1 MYIKNIIIVAIIDIM
16 IYNNKKKRNKK
27 TMNKTQLVKAVYQKL
42 SEKEDTYLTQ
52 NNVANVVN
60 LTLKMMKSNLMEG
73 TDTRIS
79 GFVKFSREERKARTY
94 RNPKNGEVI
103 KKAKGFRP
111 KAKFSSVFKKAL
123 NTKKATSKTSKE
135 TGK

>member
-16 IYNNKKKRNKK
+16 IYNNKKRGIKK

-42 SEKEDTYLTQ
+42 SEKGDTYLTQ

-60 LTLKMMKSNLMEG
+60 MTLNMMKSNLIEG

-79 GFVKFSREERKARTY
+79 GFVKLSREERKARTY
-94 RNPKNGEVI
+94 RNPKNGSVI
-103 KKAKGFRP
+103 KKEKGFRP
-111 KAKFSSVFKKAL
+111 KAKFSSVFKKV
-123 NTKKATSKTSKE
+123 
-135 TGK
+135 

>member
-16 IYNNKKKRNKK
+16 IYNNKKKRKKK

-60 LTLKMMKSNLMEG
+60 MTLNMMKSNLIEG
-73 TDTRIS
+73 TDTGIS
-79 GFVKFSREERKARTY
+79 GFVKLSREERKARTY

>member
-42 SEKEDTYLTQ
+42 SEKGDTYLTQ

-60 LTLKMMKSNLMEG
+60 MTLNMMKSNLIEG

-79 GFVKFSREERKARTY
+79 GFVKLSREERKARTY
-94 RNPKNGEVI
+94 RNPKNGAVI
-103 KKAKGFRP
+103 KKEKGFRP
-111 KAKFSSVFKKAL
+111 KAKFSPVFTEAL
-123 NTKKATSKTSKE
+123 NT
-135 TGK
+135 GK

>member
-1 MYIKNIIIVAIIDIM
+1 
-16 IYNNKKKRNKK
+16 
-27 TMNKTQLVKAVYQKL
+27 MNKTQLVKAVYQKL

-60 LTLKMMKSNLMEG
+60 MTFNMIMSNLMEG
-73 TDTRIS
+73 TDTGIS

-103 KKAKGFRP
+103 KKTKGFRP

-135 TGK
+135 TDK